1 MKVEE
6 LLQYGNQFLHKDQVR
21 MLLSNFLGYT
31 PIELYNHLQESV
43 SQETIDLFKKSMDAL
58 LTNQPIQYVLGNV
71 NFYGNVFKVNKSVLI
86 PRFETEELVENTLH
100 YIETFWDRPVKILDL
115 GCGSGVIGITL
126 KKKLQTSEVTLV
138 DISKEAL
145 CVARENAMS
154 LQAEVRLLESDF
166 LEQVTGCYDVVISNP
181 PYIREEEVIEDI
193 VKENEPA
200 LALYAGKDG
209 LDSYR
214 SILSQIK
221 THLSDRYLLAFEI
234 GCEQKEAVE
243 ELVYL
248 YLGQEVTV
256 ETKQDLQGRNRMVF
270 VFSNLV

>member
-126 KKKLQTSEVTLV
+126 KK
-138 DISKEAL
+138 
-145 CVARENAMS
+145 
-154 LQAEVRLLESDF
+154 
-166 LEQVTGCYDVVISNP
+166 
-181 PYIREEEVIEDI
+181 
-193 VKENEPA
+193 
-200 LALYAGKDG
+200 
-209 LDSYR
+209 SYR
-214 SILSQIK
+214 RVK
-221 THLSDRYLLAFEI
+221 LLWWIFRKRLYVLQEKMQ
-234 GCEQKEAVE
+234 CLYKQKS
-243 ELVYL
+243 VY
-248 YLGQEVTV
+248 
-256 ETKQDLQGRNRMVF
+256 
-270 VFSNLV
+270 

>member
-1 MKVEE
+1 
-6 LLQYGNQFLHKDQVR
+6 
-21 MLLSNFLGYT
+21 
-31 PIELYNHLQESV
+31 
-43 SQETIDLFKKSMDAL
+43 
-58 LTNQPIQYVLGNV
+58 
-71 NFYGNVFKVNKSVLI
+71 
-86 PRFETEELVENTLH
+86 
-100 YIETFWDRPVKILDL
+100 
-115 GCGSGVIGITL
+115 
-126 KKKLQTSEVTLV
+126 
-138 DISKEAL
+138 
-145 CVARENAMS
+145 MS